1 MTRQRHKALPEMAEV
16 PAEPTGLN
24 FLEAS
29 KAVLAQDQAK
39 ALQNISFLQKLIRSL
54 LPDFNLPSKTG
65 SFLW

>member
-39 ALQNISFLQKLIRSL
+39 ALQNTLTFAKLRKEETH
-54 LPDFNLPSKTG
+54 D
-65 SFLW
+65 